1 MAQDCIVVPDQD
13 LGSQADTP
21 LENEDNCIF

>member
-1 MAQDCIVVPDQD
+1 MAQDCIVVLDQD
-13 LGSQADTP
+13 LGSQAAAP